1 MQLGRAPIPTR
12 AEQVELGR
20 LVQRWQQHPGGPD
33 AASPAVKRAGLRA
46 RNRLVSGNLRLA
58 LEATRL
64 YRGYG
69 MEVEDLMQ
77 EAAIG
82 MQRAAERF
90 DPERGYS
97 FTTFAYW
104 WMRQSMKRELSSSG
118 LIRLPV
124 RAEDDRRQMNRAAE
138 EFRLQHGRSPT
149 DAELADALSR
159 KPRVISRLREANI
172 AAVICSLDAPAPG
185 KDDED
190 GSLLDVLAIEGG
202 AQERTASGYA
212 AAAEA
217 DLIERFDKAWDLLS
231 ENQMVVLSMR
241 AEMECTYSEIGHVLG
256 ISAAQA
262 RKTYL
267 SGIARLRTLVPQQ
280 EVE

>member
-33 AASPAVKRAGLRA
+33 AASPAVQRAGLRA

-58 LEATRL
+58 LDATRL

-82 MQRAAERF
+82 MQRAAEKF

-104 WMRQSMKRELSSSG
+104 WMRQSMKRCLSSNG
-118 LIRLPV
+118 MIRLPV
-124 RAEDDRRQMNRAAE
+124 RAEDERRQMNRAAD
-138 EFRLQHGRSPT
+138 EFRRQHGRHPN

-159 KPRVISRLREANI
+159 KPLVVERLRDANV
-172 AAVICSLDAPAPG
+172 AALICSLDAPAPG
-185 KDDED
+185 EGE
-190 GSLLDVLAIEGG
+190 GSLWDVLSVEGS
-202 AQERTASGYA
+202 AQQRNTSSHA
-212 AAAEA
+212 AVAEEEM
-217 DLIERFDKAWDLLS
+217 IERVHKAWALLS
-231 ENQMVVLSMR
+231 EEHAAVLTMR
-241 AEMECTYSEIGHVLG
+241 IQLECTYADIGEELG
-256 ISAAQA
+256 VTGYQA
-262 RKTYL
+262 RKKFL
-267 SGIARLRTLVPQQ
+267 AAIERLRTLVPQQ